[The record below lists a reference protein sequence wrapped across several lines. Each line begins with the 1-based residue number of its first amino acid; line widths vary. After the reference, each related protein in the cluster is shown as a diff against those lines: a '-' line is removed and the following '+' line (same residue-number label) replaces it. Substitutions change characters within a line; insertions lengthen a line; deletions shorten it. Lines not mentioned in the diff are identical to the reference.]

1 VFSLIHS
8 FGLQASADD
17 RMELNHAATVLNV
30 SKNKIEDVSS
40 ILEGVGYV
48 EKISTDIVKLTNTA
62 LTQRQQ
68 TAEQQKLSTRLE
80 QVVKEEATLNNWIS
94 HLQVLGSD
102 QKSHEKDDIKQ
113 SPTRTVSPR
122 TAYYFGD
129 SSPFKKAYTPSD
141 RLVQVSSEDT
151 EESTPSTRSDSSSS
165 YTHEP
170 FHHPLSD
177 SVTINNARKRVLLL
191 SNSTA
196 SESATESA
204 TKPRRS
210 WWTEKDSH
218 DPYRG
223 NGL

>member
-1 VFSLIHS
+1 
-8 FGLQASADD
+8 
-17 RMELNHAATVLNV
+17 
-30 SKNKIEDVSS
+30 
-40 ILEGVGYV
+40 
-48 EKISTDIVKLTNTA
+48 
-62 LTQRQQ
+62 
-68 TAEQQKLSTRLE
+68 
-80 QVVKEEATLNNWIS
+80 
-94 HLQVLGSD
+94 LGSD
-102 QKSHEKDDIKQ
+102 HVEQ
-113 SPTRTVSPR
+113 SPTRIVSPR